1 MMHNTPMLNKESKTT
16 VGGKT
21 APNNNEK
28 TFNTTTTSVVVV
40 DIDRLEFPKAL
51 SSIIGLRK
59 ETISY
64 WKKLGC
70 RFVGRKT
77 SVRWVREFM
86 NTISGGDNHGIA

>member
-1 MMHNTPMLNKESKTT
+1 MLNKESKTT

-21 APNNNEK
+21 APNNNEQ
-28 TFNTTTTSVVVV
+28 TSNTTTTSVVVV

-51 SSIIGLRK
+51 SNIIGIRK

-77 SVRWVREFM
+77 TIRWVRQFM
-86 NTISGGDNHGIA
+86 AAISGGEEHGIA